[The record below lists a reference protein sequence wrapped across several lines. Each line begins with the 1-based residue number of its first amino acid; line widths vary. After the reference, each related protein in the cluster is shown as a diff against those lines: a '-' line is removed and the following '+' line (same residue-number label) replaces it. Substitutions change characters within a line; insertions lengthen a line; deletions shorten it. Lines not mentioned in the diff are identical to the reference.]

1 MCHFWIQNAPF
12 VLNKKSSVKIV
23 NITSIYILTPFS
35 VQIFK
40 KFLRG
45 DPELWEWTIFGSKLV
60 HLPQTRTFLGKII
73 NTIFIYLLNLSLC
86 KILKKFLQWIQ
97 SYKDVPFLDPK
108 WVYLSKRIFFSEKP
122 CSYHSCLS
130 ASQKNAE
137 ISLAKSH
144 FWLLIEN
151 LVFPRH
157 VVFFCRMLK
166 NHKNFCFTSI
176 PDKIND

>member
-108 WVYLSKRIFFSEKP
+108 WSICPNEFFF
-122 CSYHSCLS
+122 
-130 ASQKNAE
+130 QKN
-137 ISLAKSH
+137 
-144 FWLLIEN
+144 
-151 LVFPRH
+151 LVPIIH
-157 VVFFCRMLK
+157 AYLHPKRMLK
-166 NHKNFCFTSI
+166 SHWPRVTFGYKLRILFF
-176 PDKIND
+176 PGM